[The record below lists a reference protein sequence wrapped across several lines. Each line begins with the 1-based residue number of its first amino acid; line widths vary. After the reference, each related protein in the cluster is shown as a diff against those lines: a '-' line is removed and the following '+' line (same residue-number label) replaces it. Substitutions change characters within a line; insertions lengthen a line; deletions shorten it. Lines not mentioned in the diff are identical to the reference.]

1 MRVYPY
7 KGSTTNDNNKTEINQ
22 KGLMDTI
29 LITCSL
35 LYGQVVEQSRLYFF
49 VLFDDVFDCYGIDL
63 LCKSNA
69 SS

>member
-1 MRVYPY
+1 
-7 KGSTTNDNNKTEINQ
+7 
-22 KGLMDTI
+22 MDTI